1 MVATEIFLIAA
12 GVICVVVSVVMS
24 FGDDKE
30 NVENSAKAE
39 LTQAQL
45 DMVKHQVDE
54 VIKQQISGLSE
65 KTEAAL
71 DKISNTKILEMN
83 EYAESVLGEINRNH
97 NETVFLYDMLN
108 EKSKEV
114 KTTVK
119 DVNYAKKQVEQISGR
134 TSDMSDNA
142 VLSEEHEQDRTDD
155 GKEPAYEQAVKF
167 GKDTK
172 DIAKERLAA
181 LVKKSNQK
189 AKNAEDRI
197 NTQAD
202 SLNKEYS
209 NNERILQMNASGVSI
224 KEIAKKLN
232 MGVGEVRLVINLY
245 KGGKQQ

>member
-30 NVENSAKAE
+30 NVESSAKAE

-97 NETVFLYDMLN
+97 NEAVFLYDMLN

-114 KTTVK
+114 KTLIMQKSRLNRLVEELLICLIMQSCQKNMNRT
-119 DVNYAKKQVEQISGR
+119 AQVMGKNR
-134 TSDMSDNA
+134 HMNRR
-142 VLSEEHEQDRTDD
+142 LS
-155 GKEPAYEQAVKF
+155 
-167 GKDTK
+167 
-172 DIAKERLAA
+172 
-181 LVKKSNQK
+181 LVKIQ
-189 AKNAEDRI
+189 RI
-197 NTQAD
+197 
-202 SLNKEYS
+202 
-209 NNERILQMNASGVSI
+209 
-224 KEIAKKLN
+224 
-232 MGVGEVRLVINLY
+232 
-245 KGGKQQ
+245 

>member
-30 NVENSAKAE
+30 NVESSAKAE

-108 EKSKEV
+108 EKAKEI

-119 DVNYAKKQVEQISGR
+119 DANNTKRQVEKLHAEVKASDDVPADNNTDAVNESKKQEKDS
-134 TSDMSDNA
+134 M
-142 VLSEEHEQDRTDD
+142 
-155 GKEPAYEQAVKF
+155 
-167 GKDTK
+167 DTK
-172 DIAKERLAA
+172 DIAKERLTA
-181 LVKKSNQK
+181 
-189 AKNAEDRI
+189 
-197 NTQAD
+197 
-202 SLNKEYS
+202 LNKK
-209 NNERILQMNASGVSI
+209 NNEKIKSSEGKRKVNRQVEKLDPDMSSNEKILKLNEMGVSV
-224 KEIAKKLN
+224 KEIAKQLN
-232 MGVGEVRLVINLY
+232 LGIGEVKLVIDLY
-245 KGGKQQ
+245 KGGK

>member
-30 NVENSAKAE
+30 NVESSAKAE

-97 NETVFLYDMLN
+97 NEAVFLYDMLN

-119 DVNYAKKQVEQISGR
+119 DVNYAKNMNRTAQVMGKNR
-134 TSDMSDNA
+134 HMNRR
-142 VLSEEHEQDRTDD
+142 LS
-155 GKEPAYEQAVKF
+155 
-167 GKDTK
+167 
-172 DIAKERLAA
+172 
-181 LVKKSNQK
+181 LVKIQ
-189 AKNAEDRI
+189 RI
-197 NTQAD
+197 
-202 SLNKEYS
+202 
-209 NNERILQMNASGVSI
+209 
-224 KEIAKKLN
+224 
-232 MGVGEVRLVINLY
+232 
-245 KGGKQQ
+245 